1 MSTQEDPKHELTQ
14 KEYEVQ
20 GGEVDTEDKELLE
33 GVLDNLPPILV
44 GVAGYQFLHNS
55 NH

>member
-1 MSTQEDPKHELTQ
+1 MSTQEDPKHELTK

-20 GGEVDTEDKELLE
+20 NGEVDAVDKELLE

-44 GVAGYQFLHNS
+44 GVAGYRFLQYS
-55 NH
+55 NL